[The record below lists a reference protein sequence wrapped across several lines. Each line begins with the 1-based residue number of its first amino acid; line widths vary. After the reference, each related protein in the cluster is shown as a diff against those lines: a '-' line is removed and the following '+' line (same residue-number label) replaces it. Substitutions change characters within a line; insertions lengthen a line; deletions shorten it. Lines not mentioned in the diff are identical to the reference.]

1 MTIFA
6 YASGAMMAGGVVAPA
21 KRMGF
26 FIHRDTVYGP
36 DGDKLFDAAVDYLLA
51 P

>member
-1 MTIFA
+1 MMIGGFA
-6 YASGAMMAGGVVAPA
+6 APA

-26 FIHRDTVYGP
+26 FIHRDADYSD
-36 DGDKLFDAAVDYLLA
+36 DGKKLFNAAMDYLLA

>member
-1 MTIFA
+1 
-6 YASGAMMAGGVVAPA
+6 MAAPA

-26 FIHRDTVYGP
+26 FIHRDTDYSA
-36 DGDKLFDAAVDYLLA
+36 DGVKLFDAAIDYLLT